1 VKTIAPVAAM
11 IPLIMLFD
19 ACTTPSNP
27 VSTLPTPG
35 APDSEVALQTPTATS
50 TPGPAHNRDT
60 NDATDEKIFA
70 DVTDVGVRGSDGEY
84 SFSVTIRSTDTGCT
98 QHPDRWEVPPE
109 EGDLMFRL
117 MLAHSHTEEQL
128 FRSSDNAFEIEP
140 GQPVIIRAHMN
151 TSDYGGVA
159 IRGTLEKGF
168 EEIILESTFAA
179 DVENQGPFPDSCAF

>member
-1 VKTIAPVAAM
+1 MKTIAPEAAM
-11 IPLIMLFD
+11 ITLFMLFG

-27 VSTLPTPG
+27 LSTLPTPG
-35 APDSEVALQTPTATS
+35 APDSEVAVQTPTVTS
-50 TPGPAHNRDT
+50 TPGPALNRDT

-70 DVTDVGVRGSDGEY
+70 DVTDVGVRCSDEKY
-84 SFSVTIRSTDTGCT
+84 SFSVTIRGPDTGCT
-98 QHPDRWEVPPE
+98 QHPDRWEVLPG
-109 EGDLMFRL
+109 EGNLMFRL
-117 MLAHSHTEEQL
+117 VLAHSHTEEQL

-168 EEIILESTFAA
+168 EEIILESNFAA
-179 DVENQGPFPDSCAF
+179 DAESQGPFPDSCAF